1 MVFRK
6 KIANSLRKMKLMM
19 KITDNKDSQFWN
31 QLKTLFLDE
40 WQFLRY
46 PEIYS
51 YEDIEN
57 LL

>member
-1 MVFRK
+1 
-6 KIANSLRKMKLMM
+6 M